1 MKFLIDNWMIISVA
15 VASGGMLLWPV
26 LAGATAG
33 GVAPASGEGLFYAMT
48 AGREAAKAAAEARAS
63 GDPAKL
69 GLARKR
75 FLKAHGTVFRVLGIM
90 QWWWYRS
97 DTMREKFV
105 KLCMDKDIQQLTWE
119 AYMNKELA
127 RKKPLAHV
135 KIFLKDSVQL
145 ITGILSGGGVREGD
159 SAGKRAQV

>member
-1 MKFLIDNWMIISVA
+1 MS
-15 VASGGMLLWPV
+15 
-26 LAGATAG
+26 
-33 GVAPASGEGLFYAMT
+33 
-48 AGREAAKAAAEARAS
+48 AEAVKT

-69 GLARKR
+69 ALARKR

-145 ITGILSGGGVREGD
+145 ITGILSGGGVKEGN
-159 SAGKRAQV
+159 SAGKRGAQA

>member
-1 MKFLIDNWMIISVA
+1 
-15 VASGGMLLWPV
+15 
-26 LAGATAG
+26 
-33 GVAPASGEGLFYAMT
+33 MT
-48 AGREAAKAAAEARAS
+48 AGREAAKAAAEALAS

-69 GLARKR
+69 ALARKR

-105 KLCMDKDIQQLTWE
+105 KLCVDKDIQQLTWE